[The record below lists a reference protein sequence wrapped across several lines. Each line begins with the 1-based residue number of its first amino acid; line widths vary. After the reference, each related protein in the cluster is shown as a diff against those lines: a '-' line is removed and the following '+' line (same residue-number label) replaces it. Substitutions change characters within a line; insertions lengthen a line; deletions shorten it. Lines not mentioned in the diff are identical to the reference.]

1 MYVSRGHYMQG
12 TVLEEKEGEEV
23 NEEEEGE
30 EKSKEREKVSPL
42 GWGTQSV

>member
-1 MYVSRGHYMQG
+1 MQG

>member
-1 MYVSRGHYMQG
+1 MQG

-30 EKSKEREKVSPL
+30 EKSKEKEKVSPL